1 MLIDVS
7 TFLTVTE
14 NLPSWQQMWSM
25 KTSLDPTVFSHDLVR
40 LLSSSKIIN
49 NGKGVKLQ
57 AAILNFYGRDDTTE

>member
-1 MLIDVS
+1 MAMLIDVS

-40 LLSSSKIIN
+40 LLLKFEKIN
-49 NGKGVKLQ
+49 NGKGVQL
-57 AAILNFYGRDDTTE
+57 